1 MTPAS
6 TSGHARPN
14 TSKRRGFR
22 AGLVLPAFL
31 AAGALVLSACGSDS
45 SDSGQEAPEAA
56 EQTTET
62 TVDEQDAITQAVV
75 VYSGRN
81 EDLVGPL
88 FAQFTE
94 ETGIPVSVRYGD
106 TAELAA
112 QIIEEGNASPADLYF
127 GQDAGALGA
136 LDSAGLCAPLPEA
149 IAETVP
155 ASYRSQDGT
164 WTGVTGRA
172 RVIAYDSSRV
182 SADEVPT
189 SVFEL
194 TDPKWKG
201 EVAIAPTNGSFQA
214 FVTAMR
220 VSAGDDVTR
229 EWLQGLVDNDAQLY
243 EKNGLIRDAVDA
255 GQVKLGLINH
265 YYWYQKASEVG
276 EDAMNVQLAYTEPG
290 DPGTLVNV
298 AGACVITP
306 SQNQQGAG
314 ELLSWMLSNDIQQW
328 FVENT
333 YEYPLV
339 PGVAGPAGVPSI
351 DQVQGPDI
359 PLAEL
364 EDLPGTLRMLQD
376 VGLT

>member
-1 MTPAS
+1 MRNPFKGRAALAVVVAS
-6 TSGHARPN
+6 V
-14 TSKRRGFR
+14 
-22 AGLVLPAFL
+22 LV
-31 AAGALVLSACGSDS
+31 VSACSSGAPSGSTDDAAIS
-45 SDSGQEAPEAA
+45 EPTSAGQAARAEA
-56 EQTTET
+56 
-62 TVDEQDAITQAVV
+62 IV

-112 QIIEEGNASPADLYF
+112 QIIEEGSASPADLYF

-136 LDSAGLCAPLPEA
+136 LDLAGLCAPLPETITEA
-149 IAETVP
+149 VP

-229 EWLQGLVDNDAQLY
+229 EWLQGLIDNDAQLY

-314 ELLSWMLSNDIQQW
+314 ELLTWMLSNDIQQW

>member
-1 MTPAS
+1 MTPARNS
-6 TSGHARPN
+6 THSRTA
-14 TSKRRGFR
+14 KRR
-22 AGLVLPAFL
+22 AHLVLPAFL

-45 SDSGQEAPEAA
+45 SDSSAEPTPDAA
-56 EQTTET
+56 EQTAEQTAEP
-62 TVDEQDAITQAVV
+62 QDAITEAVV

-81 EDLVGPL
+81 ENLVGPL
-88 FAQFTE
+88 FEQFTA

-136 LDSAGLCAPLPEA
+136 LDAAGLCAPLPDA

-155 ASYRSQDGT
+155 AVYRSEAGT

-182 SADEVPT
+182 NADDVPT

-220 VSAGDDVTR
+220 VGVGDDVTR
-229 EWLQGLVDNDAQLY
+229 EWLQGLIDNDAKLY
-243 EKNGLIRDAVDA
+243 EKNGEIRDAVDA

-265 YYWYQKASEVG
+265 YYWYQKAAEVG
-276 EDAMNVQLAYTEPG
+276 DDAMNVQLAYTQAG

-298 AGACVITP
+298 AGACVIAP
-306 SQNQQGAG
+306 SRNQQGAG
-314 ELLSWMLSNDIQQW
+314 ELLTWMLSNDIQTW

-333 YEYPLV
+333 YEYPLT
-339 PGVAGPAGVPSI
+339 PGVAGPVGIPSI
-351 DQVQGPDI
+351 DEVQGPDI
-359 PLAEL
+359 PLAEIA
-364 EDLPGTLRMLQD
+364 DLPGTLRMLQD